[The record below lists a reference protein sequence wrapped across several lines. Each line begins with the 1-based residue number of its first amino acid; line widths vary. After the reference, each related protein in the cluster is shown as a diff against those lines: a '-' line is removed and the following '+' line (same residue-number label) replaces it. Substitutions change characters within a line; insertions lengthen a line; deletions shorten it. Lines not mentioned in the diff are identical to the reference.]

1 VVAGSTFSISAAGES
16 LDGETEV
23 DDPARPDTGSH
34 LLVWCTNGLAL
45 LAVLVSLM
53 VLVGPGVYTIDE
65 AAYRFQAE
73 TVDGGTW
80 GLPYPTEGIVEQDI
94 GAPLVNSERGPD
106 QWYPAA
112 RHPAYVQLVRASLR
126 LGGANGPVILSIIGV
141 VLAAIGIERLTR
153 WLGGAPKWSGFWLA
167 GLAGPAA
174 FHGLVGWAHAPAL
187 GLVSIGFAA
196 LLTGRPSDARSM
208 LGGTTLAAS
217 AVLLRGEAP
226 IMIAAIVVALLVAAA
241 FDRHYLGRAIA
252 VGVASVVAFGANLM
266 WHGLIVGPDA
276 VSGAGSGRGF
286 SPARYAHATFEILL
300 TPGASGPGTFRLI
313 AVALLPIAVIWVR
326 RNGEHDVMTAYV
338 LAGVA
343 VAAGVIGALPTA
355 SYGALLPA
363 FPLLALGLSALG
375 FGDVDERWSP
385 QRWQR
390 AAILLVTAALATLG
404 PIVAS
409 VSGGGGLGW
418 GGRYVLL
425 ASIAIVPLVTSGC
438 GALWRRPDTKPLLLA
453 ALVVTAAVQVS
464 GLRTLHAYHRLSLEA
479 TDEITAA
486 LTPLP
491 DQVELIIA
499 VDARVGRLAA
509 TTAATTPLV
518 SALAT
523 EDATELL
530 RLAETSG
537 VRRVAIVSYEHSV
550 NVELPSPW
558 REVAYRDEAVQVQ
571 MVQR

>member
-1 VVAGSTFSISAAGES
+1 MVAGSTFSISAAGES
-16 LDGETEV
+16 LDGEIEEEEL
-23 DDPARPDTGSH
+23 ARPDTGSH
-34 LLVWCTNGLAL
+34 LLVWCAHGLAL
-45 LAVLVSLM
+45 LAVLVPLM
-53 VLVGPGVYTIDE
+53 LFVGPGVYTIDE

-73 TVDGGTW
+73 TVDGGAW

-94 GAPLVNSERGPD
+94 GAPLVNSERGPS

-126 LGGANGPVILSIIGV
+126 LGGAYGPVILSIFGV
-141 VLAAIGIERLTR
+141 VLAAVGIERLTR

-167 GLAGPAA
+167 GLASPAA
-174 FHGLVGWAHAPAL
+174 FHGLVAWAHAPAL
-187 GLVSIGFAA
+187 GLTSVGLAA
-196 LLTGRPSDARSM
+196 LLTGRPTSRAST
-208 LGGTTLAAS
+208 LGGATLAAS

-226 IMIAAIVVALLVAAA
+226 IMIGAIVVALLVAAV
-241 FDRHYLGRAIA
+241 FERHYLGRAIA
-252 VGVASVVAFGANLM
+252 VGVASTVAFGANLV
-266 WHGLIVGPDA
+266 WHGMVVGPDA
-276 VSGAGSGRGF
+276 LSGAGTGRGF
-286 SPARYAHATFEILL
+286 SPARYAHAAFEILL
-300 TPGASGPGTFRLI
+300 TPGANGPGAFRLI
-313 AVALLPIAVIWVR
+313 AVALLPVAVIWVR
-326 RNGEHDVMTAYV
+326 RNGEHDVVTAYV

-343 VAAGVIGALPTA
+343 VVAGVIGALQVA

-363 FPLLALGLSALG
+363 FPLLAVGLSALG
-375 FGDVDERWSP
+375 FGDVGERWHS

-390 AAILLVTAALATLG
+390 AAVLFVAAALATVG

-418 GGRYVLL
+418 GGRYVLM
-425 ASIAIVPLVTSGC
+425 ASIATVPLVAAGC
-438 GALWRRPDTKPLLLA
+438 GALWRRPDTQPLLLA
-453 ALVVTAAVQVS
+453 ALAVTAAVQVS

-479 TDEITAA
+479 TEEITEA

-558 REVAYRDEAVQVQ
+558 REVAYRDEALQVQ
-571 MVQR
+571 MVER